1 MSSKK
6 YNLVIV
12 ESVAKCKIIKKYLSS
27 IPEFNNIEWSVQASF
42 GHIRELDKKNGVE
55 IENGFK
61 MNYINSPDKLK
72 VISSLKKEVAK
83 ADLVYLASDLDLE
96 GEAIALALKEVL
108 KLKKYKRI
116 TFNEITKDALKT
128 AVINA
133 GDIDMDACH
142 AQESRRVLD
151 RITGFKL
158 TACLWKAFTS
168 NRVMSAGRVQSVGL
182 KIIVDKEREIEKF
195 KSSSYYKINGSFEI
209 NKIKIDNSSLYQD
222 TTILKIETNKIA
234 LDVLQK
240 LIKYNNKFYIKDIND
255 KNSNEKPPLPYITS
269 SLQIEASGKLHMSIK
284 GVMSTA
290 QQLYEKG
297 FITYMRTDSYNLSEQ
312 ALNDIQKYIITNY
325 GENNYKR
332 RYTSKK
338 SKGSQEA
345 HEAIRCSNVSVINT
359 ELSDQHQ
366 KLYEMIRNRTIASQ
380 MIDATYRE
388 GSVKVGNK
396 KLSENLY
403 FLGKTRILI
412 RPGYL
417 EVYNIKPDKMDVDL
431 WLNTLRNS
439 NSVNLMELEA
449 LNTWSVPPSR
459 YSEATLIK
467 VLETE
472 GVGRPSTYASIIGK
486 LYERG
491 FIEKKDVFGKK
502 MKYIHYKYKASK
514 KNIDEIEENKELYQE
529 KSKLVPLDSGIQI
542 TDFLEKNF
550 SEIINVG
557 FTSDMELSL
566 DKIAEHKLDK
576 LKFLNGYY
584 KHFSELL
591 KSVVLEKTKNSLVN
605 IKNNKTFNINGKE
618 YIVREGKYGAL
629 IETMN
634 GDKKEYTGLKPYLTL
649 IKKNLEDI
657 NEEDVKFV
665 LKFPVK
671 IGKKDNIDAF
681 LVIGPYGFYI
691 KYNEK
696 NYKIP
701 YKIKNEILNMKSYNS
716 LMEHIY

>member
-1 MSSKK
+1 
-6 YNLVIV
+6 
-12 ESVAKCKIIKKYLSS
+12 
-27 IPEFNNIEWSVQASF
+27 
-42 GHIRELDKKNGVE
+42 
-55 IENGFK
+55 
-61 MNYINSPDKLK
+61 
-72 VISSLKKEVAK
+72 
-83 ADLVYLASDLDLE
+83 
-96 GEAIALALKEVL
+96 
-108 KLKKYKRI
+108 
-116 TFNEITKDALKT
+116 
-128 AVINA
+128 
-133 GDIDMDACH
+133 
-142 AQESRRVLD
+142 
-151 RITGFKL
+151 
-158 TACLWKAFTS
+158 
-168 NRVMSAGRVQSVGL
+168 
-182 KIIVDKEREIEKF
+182 
-195 KSSSYYKINGSFEI
+195 
-209 NKIKIDNSSLYQD
+209 
-222 TTILKIETNKIA
+222 
-234 LDVLQK
+234 
-240 LIKYNNKFYIKDIND
+240 
-255 KNSNEKPPLPYITS
+255 
-269 SLQIEASGKLHMSIK
+269 
-284 GVMSTA
+284 
-290 QQLYEKG
+290 
-297 FITYMRTDSYNLSEQ
+297 MRTDSYNLSEQ
-312 ALNDIQKYIITNY
+312 ALNDIQKYVITNY

-345 HEAIRCSNVSVINT
+345 HEAIRCSNVSVVNT

-388 GSVKVGNK
+388 GSVKISNK
-396 KLSENLY
+396 KLGENLY

-412 RPGYL
+412 RSGYL
-417 EVYNIKPDKMDVDL
+417 EVYNVKPEKMDVDL

-439 NSVNLMELEA
+439 NSVNLTELEA

-459 YSEATLIK
+459 FSEATLIK

-491 FIEKKDVFGKK
+491 FIEKKDVFGEK
-502 MKYIHYKYKASK
+502 MRYVHYKFKCSL
-514 KNIDEIEENKELYQE
+514 KNIKEVEETKELYQE
-529 KSKLVPLDSGIQI
+529 KSKLVPSDSGIQI

-576 LKFLNGYY
+576 LKFLNAFY

-591 KSVVLEKTKNSLVN
+591 KAVVLDKTKNSLN
-605 IKNNKTFNINGKE
+605 NYKNNKTFNINNKD

-657 NEEDVKFV
+657 TEEDIKFV

-671 IGKKDNIDAF
+671 IGKKDNIEAF

-716 LMEHIY
+716 LIECIY